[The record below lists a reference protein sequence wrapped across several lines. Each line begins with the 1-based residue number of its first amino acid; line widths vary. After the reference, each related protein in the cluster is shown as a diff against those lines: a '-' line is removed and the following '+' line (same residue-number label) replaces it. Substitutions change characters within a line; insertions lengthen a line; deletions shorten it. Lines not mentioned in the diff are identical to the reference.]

1 LGGFKSLLLRQNE
14 NLATV
19 MVAGFLLLSQWI
31 EDSENEDFGSDLEGQ
46 KPLPR
51 AEITHGLHTWDTVLD
66 MNAENPPR

>member
-1 LGGFKSLLLRQNE
+1 
-14 NLATV
+14 
-19 MVAGFLLLSQWI
+19 MVAGFFLLSQWI